1 MYIEEYEIVSL
12 GTKYTG
18 KHGNTEKKNQ
28 VLTRL
33 QSEDGITLKELSNL
47 IESFD
52 DSVHRNE
59 GKTCKI
65 IVEFRETG
73 R

>member
-1 MYIEEYEIVSL
+1 MYIEEYKIVSL

-18 KHGNTEKKNQ
+18 KNGNTEKKNQ
-28 VLTRL
+28 VLTHL
-33 QSEDGITLKELSNL
+33 HSEEGILLKELTNL

-52 DSVHRNE
+52 DSIHRNE

-65 IVEFRETG
+65 TVEFRETG

>member
-18 KHGNTEKKNQ
+18 KHGNTAKKNQ

-52 DSVHRNE
+52 DSIHRNE

-65 IVEFRETG
+65 IVEFRETN

>member
-1 MYIEEYEIVSL
+1 MFIKNSTLLIGKSL
-12 GTKYTG
+12 II
-18 KHGNTEKKNQ
+18 KKAIFHLFKNKKI
-28 VLTRL
+28 RN
-33 QSEDGITLKELSNL
+33 LSFRKSWDNLNL

-52 DSVHRNE
+52 DSIHRNE

-65 IVEFRETG
+65 TVEFRETG

>member
-12 GTKYTG
+12 GTKYAG
-18 KHGNTEKKNQ
+18 KHGNTAKKNQ

-52 DSVHRNE
+52 DSIHRNE
-59 GKTCKI
+59 GKTCKVT
-65 IVEFRETG
+65 VEFKETE
-73 R
+73 

>member
-18 KHGNTEKKNQ
+18 KHGSTEKKNQ
-28 VLTRL
+28 VLTHL
-33 QSEDGITLKELSNL
+33 HSEEGIVLKELTNL

-52 DSVHRNE
+52 DSIHRNE

-65 IVEFRETG
+65 TVEFRETG